1 MNRNLFTVVL
11 LFILGF
17 TSCTDVI
24 EVEVP
29 TAPPRLVIEASIDW
43 RKGTSG
49 NFQRVK
55 LSSST
60 PFFENLQD
68 SPVTGAQVKIT
79 NDTDGTEF
87 QFQDENNG
95 TYFTASFVPVI
106 GQSYTLQVDHEG
118 ETYIAR
124 ETLTPVVEID
134 SVFQSTDN
142 GFDQNALEV
151 NVLFTDP
158 ANVPNFYLAKFLRQG
173 DLLPTLFDIKDEFTD
188 GNQIRIIYERIEN
201 EDTGEMEFEPGDV
214 VEIDLNGISSPYY
227 DFMRILIE
235 QSGNSG
241 NLFSTIPAEI
251 KGNCINVTDPDH
263 YPYGYFR
270 LTEVDKRVYT
280 FQ

>member
-1 MNRNLFTVVL
+1 MNRSVLIFVL
-11 LFILGF
+11 LVALGF
-17 TSCTDVI
+17 FSCTDVI

-43 RKGTSG
+43 QKGTSG
-49 NFQRVK
+49 NFQRIK

-60 PFFENLQD
+60 PFFENLQE
-68 SPVTGAQVKIT
+68 SPVTGASVKIT
-79 NDTDGTEF
+79 NDADGTEF
-87 QFQDENNG
+87 LFQDENNG
-95 TYFTASFVPVI
+95 NYFTAGFDPKI
-106 GQSYTLQVDHEG
+106 GQSYTLQIDYEG
-118 ETYIAR
+118 ETYIAN
-124 ETLTPVVEID
+124 ETMTPVAEID

-142 GFDQNALEV
+142 GFDKDALEV

-158 ANVPNFYLAKFLRQG
+158 ANVPNFYLAKFLRRG
-173 DLLPTLFDIKDEFTD
+173 DLFPTLFDIKDEFTD

-201 EDTGEMEFEPGDV
+201 EDTGEAEFEPGDV
-214 VEIDLNGISSPYY
+214 IEIDLNGISSQYY
-227 DFMRILIE
+227 DFMRLLIE
-235 QSGNSG
+235 QTGNSG

-270 LTEVDKRVYT
+270 LTEVDRRVYT

>member
-1 MNRNLFTVVL
+1 MNRFILLFVL
-11 LFILGF
+11 LIALGLC
-17 TSCTDVI
+17 SCTDVI

-43 RKGTSG
+43 QKGTSG
-49 NFQRVK
+49 NFQRIK
-55 LSSST
+55 LSTST
-60 PFFENLQD
+60 PFFENLQE

-95 TYFTASFVPVI
+95 TYFTTSFVPIV

-124 ETLTPVVEID
+124 ETMTPVVEID
-134 SVFQSTDN
+134 SVFQSTEN

-158 ANVPNFYLAKFLRQG
+158 ANVPNFYLAKFLRRG

-188 GNQIRIIYERIEN
+188 GNQLKIIYERLDN

-214 VEIDLNGISSPYY
+214 VEIDLNGISSEYY
-227 DFMRILIE
+227 DFMRLLIE

-251 KGNCINVTDPDH
+251 KGNCINATDPDH

-270 LTEVDKRVYT
+270 LTEIDKRVYT

>member
-1 MNRNLFTVVL
+1 MLFVL
-11 LFILGF
+11 LFVVGF
-17 TSCTDVI
+17 SSCTDVI

-43 RKGTSG
+43 QKGTSG
-49 NFQRVK
+49 NFQRIR

-68 SPVTGAQVKIT
+68 SPVTGALVKIT
-79 NDTDGTEF
+79 NDMDGTEF
-87 QFQDENNG
+87 VFQVQDNG
-95 TYFTASFVPVI
+95 SYFTTSFVPVI
-106 GQSYTLQVDHEG
+106 GQSYTLQVEHEG
-118 ETYIAR
+118 ETYIAK
-124 ETLTPVVEID
+124 ETMTPVVEID

-158 ANVPNFYLAKFLRQG
+158 ANIPNFYLAKFLRQG

-188 GNQIRIIYERIEN
+188 GNQIKIIYERIEN
-201 EDTGEMEFEPGDV
+201 EDTGEKEFEPGDV
-214 VEIDLNGISSPYY
+214 IEIDLNGISSQYY

-251 KGNCINVTDPDH
+251 KGNCINVTEPDH

>member
-1 MNRNLFTVVL
+1 MNRFILIFVL
-11 LFILGF
+11 LIALGF
-17 TSCTDVI
+17 SSCTDFI
-24 EVEVP
+24 EVEVT
-29 TAPPRLVIEASIDW
+29 TAPPLLFIEASIDW
-43 RKGTSG
+43 QKGTPG
-49 NFQRVK
+49 NFQQVK

-60 PFFENLQD
+60 PFFENLPERPLT
-68 SPVTGAQVKIT
+68 SAQVKVS
-79 NDTDGTEF
+79 NDSKGTEF
-87 QFQDENNG
+87 LFQNENNG
-95 TYFTASFVPVI
+95 TYSIASFIPVI
-106 GQSYTLQVDHEG
+106 GQSYTLQVDHDG

-124 ETLTPVVEID
+124 ETMTPVVKID
-134 SVFQSTDN
+134 SVFQSTEN
-142 GFDQNALEV
+142 GFDQDALEV

-158 ANVPNFYLAKFLRQG
+158 ANVPNFYLAKFLRRG

-188 GNQIRIIYERIEN
+188 GNQLKIIYERLDN
-201 EDTGEMEFEPGDV
+201 EDTGEYEFEPGDV

-227 DFMRILIE
+227 DFMRLLIE

>member
-11 LFILGF
+11 LFVLGF
-17 TSCTDVI
+17 ASCTDVI

-43 RKGTSG
+43 QKGTSG

-79 NDTDGTEF
+79 NDNDGTEF
-87 QFQDENNG
+87 MFQDENNG
-95 TYFTASFVPVI
+95 SYFTASFAPVI
-106 GQSYTLQVDHEG
+106 GQSYTLQIEHEG

-124 ETLTPVVEID
+124 ETMTPVVEID
-134 SVFQSTDN
+134 SVFQSTEN

-188 GNQIRIIYERIEN
+188 GNQIKIIYERIEN
-201 EDTGEMEFEPGDV
+201 EDAGENEFEPGDV
-214 VEIDLNGISSPYY
+214 IEIDLNGISSPYY

>member
-124 ETLTPVVEID
+124 ETLTPVAEID

-151 NVLFTDP
+151 NVLFRDP

-201 EDTGEMEFEPGDV
+201 EETGEMEFEPGDV

-227 DFMRILIE
+227 DFMRLLIE

-280 FQ
+280 FE